1 MFAMNMFTCN
11 AEQKAEQSDAAQRT
25 SSLGFGGKATARWGG
40 MMGRKAKGETDKID
54 GSLVGD
60 GDSPH
65 TLLVVFVTSVFQR
78 RGQAAGGARR
88 GGSEVM

>member
-1 MFAMNMFTCN
+1 
-11 AEQKAEQSDAAQRT
+11 
-25 SSLGFGGKATARWGG
+25 

-78 RGQAAGGARR
+78 RGQAAGVARR